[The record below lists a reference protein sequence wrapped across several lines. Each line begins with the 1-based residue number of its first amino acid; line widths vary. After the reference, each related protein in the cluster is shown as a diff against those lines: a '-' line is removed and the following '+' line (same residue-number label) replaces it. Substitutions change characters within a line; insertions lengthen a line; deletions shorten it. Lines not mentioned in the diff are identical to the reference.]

1 MRKTRLTRYWSK
13 RQTMKAITIQIDE
26 DIAREY
32 NKITPEQRQR
42 IESLF
47 TLLVQ
52 QELKKISLLQSMD
65 ALADEAARNGLTPE
79 ILESILANED

>member
-1 MRKTRLTRYWSK
+1 
-13 RQTMKAITIQIDE
+13 MKAIAIQVDE

-47 TLLVQ
+47 TLFVQ
-52 QELKKISLLQSMD
+52 QELKKISLMQSMD
-65 ALADEAARNGLTPE
+65 VLAEEAERNGLTPE
-79 ILESILANED
+79 ILESILADDE

>member
-1 MRKTRLTRYWSK
+1 MKTI
-13 RQTMKAITIQIDE
+13 AIQIDE

-32 NKITPEQRQR
+32 NKIAPQQRKN

-52 QELKKISLLQSMD
+52 QELKKYRLCKSWMILQPK
-65 ALADEAARNGLTPE
+65 RNVMG
-79 ILESILANED
+79 

>member
-1 MRKTRLTRYWSK
+1 MKT
-13 RQTMKAITIQIDE
+13 IPIQVDE

-32 NKITPEQRQR
+32 NKINPEQRKK
-42 IESLF
+42 IEYLF

-52 QELKKISLLQSMD
+52 QELKRISLMQSMD

-79 ILESILANED
+79 ILESILADDK

>member
-1 MRKTRLTRYWSK
+1 MKTI
-13 RQTMKAITIQIDE
+13 AIKVDE

-32 NKITPEQRQR
+32 SKITPEQQKK

-47 TLLVQ
+47 TLLVR
-52 QELKKISLLQSMD
+52 QELKRVSLMQSMD

-79 ILESILANED
+79 ILESILAEDQ